1 MSLPDSSPS
10 GSGVPSVR
18 VRPGDIVAEKYE
30 VERVLAS
37 GGMGVVL
44 SAHHRQLKRRV
55 ALKFLLPELCATP
68 GVVERFLR
76 EAQAMTAIQN
86 EHIARVLDVGTAK
99 DGSPYMVMEYLEGED
114 LGQTLDRRGC
124 LETATAVEYVLQG
137 MEALAEAHVNGF
149 VHRDLKPSNLFI
161 TSRPDG
167 SPLVKVLDFGISK
180 AMDAKEAGL
189 KLTETRG
196 MLGSPLYMA
205 PEQIRSSKSVDTR
218 ADIWALGI
226 ILHELMTGK
235 SPFDG
240 DNLASVLAAI
250 IADDPISLVSV
261 KPDTPPGLSQV
272 ILRCLNRDRD
282 QRYQTVADLARALQ
296 PFAPPESAVSIDR
309 IRKTIA
315 HHQRN
320 SAAPDLV
327 AKTIPKGV
335 TPIHDDAASRSGMA
349 QTAEAPPSAPKR
361 ATPQSNPD
369 VPVRLPVPTP
379 TGRPTAGT
387 DAAFGK
393 YTLLALLGQGGMAD
407 VYLAALG
414 GPEGFGFA
422 KLVVLKR
429 LRASLATDREL
440 VSMLVDEARIAAK
453 LNHPNVVQTHEVGVI
468 DQETY
473 IAMEYLEGQPLH
485 QIIQRTEEG
494 RAAWQMSL
502 AFKLGIVRDLLA
514 GIHHAH
520 ELADF
525 DGASLALVHRD
536 VNPQN
541 VFVTYEGQVKVL
553 DFGIAKA
560 KGRATET
567 HAGVL
572 KGKVRYMSPEQASGQ
587 EIDRRSDVFGAGVI
601 LWELLTGE
609 RMWKGLDD
617 VAIIQKLMLDKIP
630 SSPRAVNSEVTPA
643 LDAIVTKALARKKE
657 DRYATAQELQL
668 DLEHVMEVAGLTCS
682 ARELGAWVAELFAT
696 RRQQARTLIE
706 EQLSK
711 LSGAVARSA
720 FHVLKLRDSGSKSS
734 TPSPRLERLD
744 RDRDP
749 LPEDN
754 PSRPAALA
762 RSDPNRTG
770 ISGSWSRPRSRWMI
784 AGGAAL
790 VLVTMVVIGSLAA
803 RDRARGA
810 TRSVDTETPEPSAA
824 PTETAVTAP
833 VVSVK
838 PVPSDAPVRVSLSAA
853 APGAEFAIDG
863 EPKVRSPV
871 QITRIADKE
880 AHRITASAPGHRPE
894 TRTVRFDSDV
904 VWTVTLAKADA
915 ALAGTARSTA
925 GSGTPAT
932 SAVTTATPAVSA
944 SPAASSGRKKRELD
958 PDNPYSGQTP

>member
-1 MSLPDSSPS
+1 M
-10 GSGVPSVR
+10 R
-18 VRPGDIVAEKYE
+18 VRPGDVIAEKYE
-30 VERVLAS
+30 VEKVLAA

-86 EHIARVLDVGTAK
+86 EHIARVLDVGTTS

-114 LGQTLDRRGC
+114 LGQTLDRRGR
-124 LETATAVEYVLQG
+124 LSTYEAVDYVLQG

-161 TSRPDG
+161 TARPDG

-180 AMDAKEAGL
+180 ALDPKEADL

-240 DNLASVLAAI
+240 DNLASVLASI
-250 IADDPISLVSV
+250 IADDPVALRSV
-261 KPDTPPGLSQV
+261 RPDTPDGLSEV
-272 ILRCLNRDRD
+272 ILRCLNRDRE
-282 QRYQTVADLARALQ
+282 QRYQTVADLAQALE
-296 PFAPPESAVSIDR
+296 PFAPPDARVSIDR

-320 SAAPDLV
+320 STSPDLI

-335 TPIHDDAASRSGMA
+335 TPIPDEWAPKSGLA
-349 QTAEAPPSAPKR
+349 QTHAAPTRAPDKR
-361 ATPQSNPD
+361 TPQSDPVVS
-369 VPVRLPVPTP
+369 VPAPVPTTTP
-379 TGRPTAGT
+379 NGTPTAGT

-407 VYLAALG
+407 VYLAALE

-429 LRASLATDREL
+429 LRASLATDREF

-468 DQETY
+468 DQEYY
-473 IAMEYLEGQPLH
+473 IAMEYLEGQPLN
-485 QIIQRTEEG
+485 QIVQRTADGE
-494 RAAWQMSL
+494 AMSL
-502 AFKLGIVRDLLA
+502 AFKLGIIRDLLA

-520 ELADF
+520 ELTDF
-525 DGASLALVHRD
+525 DGAPLGLVHRD
-536 VNPQN
+536 VTPQN
-541 VFVTYEGQVKVL
+541 VFVTYDGQVKVV

-560 KGRATET
+560 RGRATET
-567 HAGVL
+567 QQGVL

-587 EIDRRSDVFGAGVI
+587 EIDRRADIFSAGVI

-630 SSPRAVNSEVTPA
+630 SSPRAVAPGVAPA
-643 LDAIVTKALARKKE
+643 LDAIVSKALARKKA

-668 DLEHVMEVAGLTCS
+668 EIEHFMEAEGLKCT
-682 ARELGAWVAELFAT
+682 ARELGAWVAALFAA
-696 RRQQARTLIE
+696 RRKQARSLIE
-706 EQLSK
+706 GQLSK
-711 LSGAVARSA
+711 LSSAEARPS
-720 FHVLKLRDSGSKSS
+720 FHVLKLRDSSS
-734 TPSPRLERLD
+734 QSLPANLRLERLD
-744 RDRDP
+744 RDP
-749 LPEDN
+749 TPPEDH

-784 AGGAAL
+784 LIGATL
-790 VLVTMVVIGSLAA
+790 VLATMVVIGSLAA
-803 RDRARGA
+803 RSRARASERPPVTSEAPLASSGP
-810 TRSVDTETPEPSAA
+810 VEPTLVSAPPVSASAA
-824 PTETAVTAP
+824 PLAP
-833 VVSVK
+833 I
-838 PVPSDAPVRVSLSAA
+838 RVSLTAA

-863 EPKVRSPV
+863 EPKARSPLLL
-871 QITRIADKE
+871 TRANDKQP
-880 AHRITASAPGHRPE
+880 HRITVTAPGYRTE
-894 TRTVRFDSDV
+894 TKTVTFDADV
-904 VWTVTLAKADA
+904 VWTAQLFRADGAHVGA
-915 ALAGTARSTA
+915 AASAAHSAAPSATSVL
-925 GSGTPAT
+925 GTPVPMT
-932 SAVTTATPAVSA
+932 S
-944 SPAASSGRKKRELD
+944 ASSGRKKRELD
-958 PDNPYSGQTP
+958 PDNPYSGQTPPP